1 MKPRRPQP
9 RLIIQGG
16 TVVGARR
23 DLASLRG
30 EELSGSL
37 LGTWVD
43 IASESSRS
51 RLCWTSLHNAATQA
65 LLHRLEFGD
74 CDLEFVCIL
83 YLVSCTLGFS
93 LG

>member
-16 TVVGARR
+16 TVVGVSR

-43 IASESSRS
+43 IANESSRS
-51 RLCWTSLHNAATQA
+51 RLCWTWFHVTGS
-65 LLHRLEFGD
+65 FGWRQPVRPETRN
-74 CDLEFVCIL
+74 L
-83 YLVSCTLGFS
+83 
-93 LG
+93 